1 LFEKSNL
8 LFFSLEKM
16 LQHRNQTIF
25 ITISIFIVVPMG
37 LLSKFYTGPAH
48 QWFNDYGGDILYEI
62 FWCLFAFCF
71 FRSRAAIIKI
81 PIWVFVI
88 TCILEFLQ
96 LWHPPLL
103 NEIRATLIGKLLL
116 GTTFVW
122 WDFPHY
128 LLGCVLGWLWLRQLQ
143 KIGYAKKNQG

>member
-1 LFEKSNL
+1 
-8 LFFSLEKM
+8 M
-16 LQHRNQTIF
+16 LQHRNQTLF
-25 ITISIFIVVPMG
+25 IIISILIVVPMG
-37 LLSKFYTGPAH
+37 LLSKFYSGLAH

-71 FRSRAAIIKI
+71 FRSRTAIIQI

-143 KIGYAKKNQG
+143 KIGNAKKSQG

>member
-1 LFEKSNL
+1 
-8 LFFSLEKM
+8 M
-16 LQHRNQTIF
+16 LQHRNQTLF
-25 ITISIFIVVPMG
+25 IIISILIVVPMG
-37 LLSKFYTGPAH
+37 LLSKFYSGPAH

-62 FWCLFAFCF
+62 FWCLFAFWF
-71 FRSRAAIIKI
+71 FRSRTAIIQI
-81 PIWVFVI
+81 PIWVFII

-96 LWHPPLL
+96 LWHTPLL
-103 NEIRATLIGKLLL
+103 NEIRTTLIGKLLL

-143 KIGYAKKNQG
+143 KIGYAKKSQG

>member
-1 LFEKSNL
+1 
-8 LFFSLEKM
+8 M
-16 LQHRNQTIF
+16 LQHRNQTIS
-25 ITISIFIVVPMG
+25 IIISILIVVPMG

-71 FRSRAAIIKI
+71 FRSRTAIIQI

-103 NEIRATLIGKLLL
+103 TEIRATLIGKLLL

-143 KIGYAKKNQG
+143 TIGYAKKSQG